1 MKPSVWVP
9 AVVAMA
15 IYLPTVRYGFV
26 QDDRAIIVSN
36 PAAHKI
42 TDAIRAFDDPYWPR
56 SSGAGLYR
64 PLTIVTYAVDWT
76 LSGGR
81 PGSFHVMNAFWHGL
95 ATLLVA
101 LLLARWLPPFGVLA
115 GGLLF
120 AVHPVH
126 VEAVANIV
134 SRSELLAACGLFAA
148 VYAAR
153 RSSWPLACLL
163 AAGAMFAKEHGVVAI
178 ALILLDDWLDGGPR
192 YPRKFY
198 ATLFLITVVYFL
210 IWRSVGSQ
218 GASDVAAPFIGAT
231 TAERLAMALPATARA
246 ASLLVWPL
254 DLSADYSPQV
264 IAART
269 TFSVAAAVGVLAI
282 LAVAALIVAVG
293 RRAPA
298 VAFGAGVGA
307 FTYLPTANLLFPA
320 GIVLAE
326 RNLYEA
332 VFLPAAALAML
343 AAWIAERRDVRLAG
357 IVVGAVILAFGAR
370 TLARLPAWQDN
381 RSFLI
386 TLLTEHPES
395 YRAHFSAA
403 AVSAGM
409 GDADGARRQ
418 YALADSLYPGDPH
431 LKGSRAFFLLA
442 VGDSG
447 LADALARQARRA
459 NPRERMALR
468 VQVLLARAR
477 GQGIPARALADSA
490 IAWNRAEET
499 WYRAAIPE
507 LRQ

>member
-15 IYLPTVRYGFV
+15 LYLPTAPYGFV

-36 PAAHKI
+36 PAAHNV

-56 SSGAGLYR
+56 ASGAGLYR

-81 PGSFHVMNAFWHGL
+81 PASFHVMNAFWHGL
-95 ATLLVA
+95 ATLLVG

-153 RSSWPLACLL
+153 RSSWTLACVL

-198 ATLFLITVVYFL
+198 ATLAVMTVAYFF

-218 GASDVAAPFIGAT
+218 GASDVAAPFIGAST
-231 TAERLAMALPATARA
+231 GARLAIALPAIARA
-246 ASLLVWPL
+246 ALLLVWPL

-264 IAART
+264 IADRT
-269 TFSVAAAVGVLAI
+269 TFSAAAAVGVLVI
-282 LAVAALIVAVG
+282 VAVAALLVG
-293 RRAPA
+293 IRRRAPA
-298 VAFGAGVGA
+298 IALGAGVAA
-307 FTYLPTANLLFPA
+307 FTYLPTANLLFPS
-320 GIVLAE
+320 GVVLAE
-326 RNLYEA
+326 RTLYEA
-332 VFLPAAALAML
+332 VLLPAAAFAML
-343 AAWIAERRDVRLAG
+343 AAWIAERRDRRLAAL
-357 IVVGAVILAFGAR
+357 VVGVVVAAFGAR
-370 TLARLPAWQDN
+370 SLARLPAWRDN

-386 TLLTEHPES
+386 TLLTEHRES

-409 GDADGARRQ
+409 GDADAARSH
-418 YALADSLYPGDPH
+418 YATADSLYPRDPH

-442 VGDSG
+442 LGDSS
-447 LADALARQARRA
+447 LADSLARQARGA

-490 IAWNRAEET
+490 MAWNRAEEA
-499 WYRAAIPE
+499 WYRSVIPE